1 MRYERKYRINGVAPQ
16 IIRQG
21 IRFHPA
27 GFRSAFSSR
36 QINNIYFDTPSFNT
50 YKDNVLGLAERKK
63 YRVRWYG
70 KDLLNI
76 ESAVLEIKIRQHE
89 LGKKISFDIGD
100 FSFLDINS
108 LISKVNNFCPESF
121 GLLRPSLY
129 NSYLRE
135 YWETADK
142 LFRLTLD
149 DNLQFAP
156 LIPQPFVGR
165 QVLKEFNVSIL
176 ELKYEESQ
184 ELYVDRITQNIPY
197 RRTKNSKYI
206 SGIELCYR

>member
-1 MRYERKYRINGVAPQ
+1 
-16 IIRQG
+16 
-21 IRFHPA
+21 
-27 GFRSAFSSR
+27 
-36 QINNIYFDTPSFNT
+36 
-50 YKDNVLGLAERKK
+50 
-63 YRVRWYG
+63 
-70 KDLLNI
+70 
-76 ESAVLEIKIRQHE
+76 
-89 LGKKISFDIGD
+89 
-100 FSFLDINS
+100 
-108 LISKVNNFCPESF
+108 
-121 GLLRPSLY
+121 
-129 NSYLRE
+129 
-135 YWETADK
+135 
-142 LFRLTLD
+142 LTLD

>member
-1 MRYERKYRINGVAPQ
+1 V
-16 IIRQG
+16 
-21 IRFHPA
+21 
-27 GFRSAFSSR
+27 
-36 QINNIYFDTPSFNT
+36 
-50 YKDNVLGLAERKK
+50 
-63 YRVRWYG
+63 
-70 KDLLNI
+70 
-76 ESAVLEIKIRQHE
+76 
-89 LGKKISFDIGD
+89 KKISFDIGD

-165 QVLKEFNVSIL
+165 QVLNENNVSIL
-176 ELKYEESQ
+176 ELKYEE
-184 ELYVDRITQNIPY
+184 ELDKQADRITQKIPY
-197 RRTKNSKYI
+197 RRTKNSKYV